1 MGEIKAGVIFKSR
14 FCSPTKKTFGD
25 YINYIDRDEAVRN
38 DNLSKFSL
46 YNDYMGNSEKTT
58 GLFTENKDFLS
69 QNEKKELKDIF
80 KTAQENESVMWQHV
94 ISFDN
99 RWLLQNGLINK
110 KYDCVNERKLKEITR
125 IAMQQLQKSENLE
138 NAVWSAAIHLN
149 TDNIHIHIA
158 MVEPIPMRQK
168 KNDEIRGKL
177 KASSFKEVKSKI
189 VNNVLSQQKENEI
202 INNIIRNSIIANKK
216 KKMFIKDEEYLKLFK
231 EVISELPEDRRQ
243 WYYGY
248 NSIKHLLPKI
258 DKMTEIF
265 LENECKDEWNEL
277 KILLDKQQEKYR
289 TAYGIP
295 KDTSKAG
302 YTENKI
308 KDVKYRLGNVILRQ
322 MREFDKEE
330 RTRIYQEAVENRKK
344 INERIFEQNRK
355 NLQYSSMQYTLKA
368 TMELTR
374 IFMKNELEKIRNEMT
389 YNKMQQELEIERQQ
403 GKEQE

>member
-99 RWLLQNGLINK
+99 RWLLQNGLINR

-231 EVISELPEDRRQ
+231 EVISELQEDRRQ

-308 KDVKYRLGNVILRQ
+308 KDAKYRLGNVILRQ

>member
-14 FCSPTKKTFGD
+14 FCSPTKKTFGN

-58 GLFTENKDFLS
+58 GLFTENKDFLT

-99 RWLLQNGLINK
+99 RWLLQNGLINR

-216 KKMFIKDEEYLKLFK
+216 KKMFIKDEEYLRLFK

-265 LENECKDEWNEL
+265 LENECKEEWKEL
-277 KILLDKQQEKYR
+277 KELLDKQQEKYR

-295 KDTSKAG
+295 KDTTKSG
-302 YTENKI
+302 YTDNKI
-308 KDVKYRLGNVILRQ
+308 KDVKYRLGNVILKQ
-322 MREFDKEE
+322 MREFDKAE
-330 RTRIYQEAVENRKK
+330 RTRIYQEALESRKK
-344 INERIFEQNRK
+344 INEKVFEQNRK
-355 NLQYSSMQYTLKA
+355 NLQYHSMQYTLKA
-368 TMELTR
+368 TIEFTR
-374 IFMKNELEKIRNEMT
+374 IFMKNELEKMKNEMT